1 VIRTIGILGG
11 GQLGRMLTL
20 EAKRMGYRVVTL
32 EPFPDSPTGQIA
44 DEQLVAAYDD
54 LRAIGELGA
63 RSDVVT
69 YEFENI
75 PLESVRALEADR
87 RMVDPNASVLRI
99 TQERILEKTF
109 VRDCGIPT
117 ADFAPVRDRAEFD
130 AALATIGF
138 PAVLKT
144 TMGGYD
150 GKGQWVVRD
159 RAAAEKAFAE
169 AGGRALIWERLIAF
183 DRELSIIATRDEGGD
198 VVAFPV
204 SENVHDHGVLAM
216 TIVPGRVSPA
226 IAERAHAY
234 ANTIATKLGIVG
246 TFCVEFFQ
254 AGDDL
259 LVNEIAPRVH
269 NSGHYSLDAT
279 QISQYEMH
287 VRAICG
293 LPLVKPDPRH
303 GRRRSS
309 RRRHGDSARS
319 ESEAAHVRQ
328 SERSAA
334 PQDGAL
340 HGSRNVDRRCDR
352 AREHGARGL
361 ALGRRPRHFTQLE
374 RWTRT
379 RRCCGKRT
387 QRCGRSTRVPATTSI
402 ATWSIRRR
410 SWRYYRR

>member
-1 VIRTIGILGG
+1 MIRTIGILGG

-32 EPFPDSPTGQIA
+32 EPFPNSPTGQIA

-63 RSDVVT
+63 RSDIVT

-75 PLESVRALEADR
+75 PLESVLALEADR
-87 RMVDPNASVLRI
+87 RLVDPNAAVLRI
-99 TQERILEKTF
+99 TQERVLEKTF
-109 VRDCGIPT
+109 VRECGIPT
-117 ADFAPVRDRAEFD
+117 ADFAPVRDASEFE
-130 AALATIGF
+130 AALAAIGF

-159 RAAAEKAFAE
+159 RADAE
-169 AGGRALIWERLIAF
+169 AALVEARGRALIWEALIAF
-183 DRELSIIATRDEGGD
+183 DRELSIIATRDEDGE

-216 TIVPGRVSPA
+216 TIVPGRVPPA
-226 IAERAHAY
+226 VAERAKEY
-234 ANTIATKLGIVG
+234 ARTIASSLGIVG

-254 AGDDL
+254 CGDEL

-279 QISQYEMH
+279 QISQYELH

-293 LPLVKPDPRH
+293 LPLVEPYLFKPAVMVNILGTGEGNRLEGVREILRDPFLKLH
-303 GRRRSS
+303 IYGKANASLRRKMA
-309 RRRHGDSARS
+309 HFTVLGDSVADAIAR
-319 ESEAAHVRQ
+319 A
-328 SERSAA
+328 ERARA
-334 PQDGAL
+334 AL
-340 HGSRNVDRRCDR
+340 HWADDRVTSR
-352 AREHGARGL
+352 
-361 ALGRRPRHFTQLE
+361 T
-374 RWTRT
+374 
-379 RRCCGKRT
+379 
-387 QRCGRSTRVPATTSI
+387 
-402 ATWSIRRR
+402 
-410 SWRYYRR
+410 

>member
-32 EPFPDSPTGQIA
+32 EPFPNSPTGQIA

-75 PLESVRALEADR
+75 PLESVLALEADR
-87 RMVDPNASVLRI
+87 RLVDPNAAVLRV

-109 VRDCGIPT
+109 VRECGIPT
-117 ADFAPVRDRAEFD
+117 AAFVPVRDRDEFA
-130 AALATIGF
+130 AALALIGF

-159 RAAAEKAFAE
+159 RAAAEE
-169 AGGRALIWERLIAF
+169 ALGEARGRALIWEQLIPF

-198 VVAFPV
+198 VVSFPV

-216 TIVPGRVSPA
+216 TIVPGRVSVA
-226 IAERAHAY
+226 MADRAHAY
-234 ANTIATKLGIVG
+234 AHTIATRLGIVG
-246 TFCVEFFQ
+246 TFCVEFFA
-254 AGDDL
+254 AGDEL

-279 QISQYEMH
+279 QISQYELH

-293 LPLVKPDPRH
+293 LPLVEPKLFAPAVMVNILGTGGGNQLAGVREILRDPDLKLH
-303 GRRRSS
+303 IYGKANASLRRKMGHFTVLGESI
-309 RRRHGDSARS
+309 DDAIAR
-319 ESEAAHVRQ
+319 A
-328 SERSAA
+328 ERARA
-334 PQDGAL
+334 AL
-340 HGSRNVDRRCDR
+340 HWIDDRVTSR
-352 AREHGARGL
+352 
-361 ALGRRPRHFTQLE
+361 T
-374 RWTRT
+374 
-379 RRCCGKRT
+379 
-387 QRCGRSTRVPATTSI
+387 
-402 ATWSIRRR
+402 
-410 SWRYYRR
+410 

>member
-1 VIRTIGILGG
+1 MIRTIGILGG

-20 EAKRMGYRVVTL
+20 EAKRMGYRVVAL
-32 EPFPDSPTGQIA
+32 EPFPNSPTGQVA

-75 PLESVRALEADR
+75 PLASVLALEADR
-87 RMVDPNASVLRI
+87 RLVDPNAAVLRI

-117 ADFAPVRDRAEFD
+117 ADFAPVRTPDELAGAER
-130 AALATIGF
+130 TIGF

-159 RAAAEKAFAE
+159 RAE
-169 AGGRALIWERLIAF
+169 ADDAWREAKGRALIWERLIPF
-183 DRELSIIATRDEGGD
+183 ERELSIIATRDQTGN
-198 VVAFPV
+198 VVTFPV

-216 TIVPGRVSPA
+216 TIVPGRVPPA

-234 ANTIATKLGIVG
+234 ARTIAARLGIIG
-246 TFCVEFFQ
+246 TFCVEFFH
-254 AGDDL
+254 AGDEL

-279 QISQYEMH
+279 QISQYELH

-293 LPLVKPDPRH
+293 LPLVAPALFAPAVMVNILGTGEGDRLGGIEDVLTDPQLKLH
-303 GRRRSS
+303 IYGKAHAAMRRKMAHFTVLGTSI
-309 RRRHGDSARS
+309 DDAIAR
-319 ESEAAHVRQ
+319 A
-328 SERSAA
+328 
-334 PQDGAL
+334 
-340 HGSRNVDRRCDR
+340 DR
-352 AREHGARGL
+352 ARA
-361 ALGRRPRHFTQLE
+361 ALHWIDE
-374 RWTRT
+374 RVTSRT
-379 RRCCGKRT
+379 
-387 QRCGRSTRVPATTSI
+387 
-402 ATWSIRRR
+402 
-410 SWRYYRR
+410 

>member
-20 EAKRMGYRVVTL
+20 EAKRMGYRIVTL

-44 DEQLVAAYDD
+44 DEQIVAAYDD

-63 RSDVVT
+63 RCDVVT

-75 PLESVRALEADR
+75 PLESVLALEGDR
-87 RMVDPNASVLRI
+87 RIVHPGSTALRI

-109 VRDCGIPT
+109 VRECGIPT
-117 ADFAPVRDRAEFD
+117 AEFVPVRSRAELD
-130 AALATIGF
+130 AAERDVGY

-150 GKGQWVVRD
+150 GKGQWVVRSRD
-159 RAAAEKAFAE
+159 DAERAFAE
-169 AGGRALIWERLIAF
+169 AKGRALIWERLIAF
-183 DRELSIIATRDEGGD
+183 DRELSIIAARNEHGEI
-198 VVAFPV
+198 VALPV
-204 SENVHDHGVLAM
+204 SENQHDHGVLST
-216 TIVPGRVSPA
+216 TIVPGRIDPEIA
-226 IAERAHAY
+226 RRARAYATTIAER
-234 ANTIATKLGIVG
+234 LQIVG

-293 LPLVKPDPRH
+293 LPLVEPRQFMPAVMVNILGGGSGDTLGGIDDLLRERDLKLHIYGKAHAALRRKMGHFTVLGATVDDALAKAEH
-303 GRRRSS
+303 GRTL
-309 RRRHGDSARS
+309 
-319 ESEAAHVRQ
+319 
-328 SERSAA
+328 
-334 PQDGAL
+334 L
-340 HGSRNVDRRCDR
+340 HWIEDR
-352 AREHGARGL
+352 AA
-361 ALGRRPRHFTQLE
+361 AL
-374 RWTRT
+374 
-379 RRCCGKRT
+379 
-387 QRCGRSTRVPATTSI
+387 S
-402 ATWSIRRR
+402 
-410 SWRYYRR
+410 